1 MKKIAVILLG
11 ISLSLSLFASVSKT
25 VDVTTPGTL
34 YSLLTTDEINTIS
47 NLTII
52 GTIDA
57 RDFKIIRDF
66 LKMLDTLDLSGATI
80 ESYAG
85 SGGTNMDYDSS
96 SYLAN
101 EIPNSAFYDAI
112 TLQSIKLPANTTS
125 ISDLAFYDCSILPS
139 ITIPSTVTSIGNGS
153 FKYCSI
159 LHSIVLPSS
168 VTSLG
173 ESAFK
178 YCDSLETADL
188 SSSSLTH
195 ISKDAFEDCG
205 NLQKITI
212 PSSIKV
218 IDEYAFSYCNNLT
231 TITLP
236 SSIDSIYEN
245 AFNQCSRLKS
255 ISVPSTIKFIG
266 SDVFSYCRSLQSFDI
281 PSSLTYIPD
290 YLFENCDSLQ
300 SVTIPSSIKSIGY
313 QSFYNCK
320 GLLAVTIPSSV
331 DTIGQSAFDN
341 CVSLKTIIIPTSV
354 TCIDKYAFADCDSLQ
369 SVTIPNSVTTL
380 GDEAFGWCPSLL
392 SVTIPSSITAINYK
406 MFYNCTQLKTVT
418 IPLSVV
424 SIGESAFGACDSLHT
439 VTLPISIKVIGAYAF
454 YDCTGLQTINIP
466 NTVDSIGYD
475 AFQNVTLKTLV
486 AFTGPN
492 IIDYDKLQGDTL
504 YIPQGTTDAYIKSNH
519 YDFKVIKEFEA
530 CVASVDKIT
539 IPGQG
544 IKPNITF
551 TADTVVCP
559 GQKVTI
565 TAPKASSYLW
575 STKDTTQSI
584 TVSTTNT
591 YSLTVINQNGC
602 MSNAQEKVTIH
613 QPYAEQL
620 KIATFNKT
628 SDAIIIAWTPTKG
641 MQIASYA
648 LQLLDDASGKFKTI
662 ATRGIADSSFV
673 VDKKSNVLIQTYS
686 YQLISYDSICHD
698 SAISDTHETIHLSC
712 SQGTNSPNTVE
723 LGWNTYKGLNPLK
736 YEIYVYN
743 ADSLVDSFP
752 YANNGNNNF
761 SRSYEKHKAGYTY
774 RIGFDLA
781 SPIYT
786 GTLKS
791 DSGPFSQSLSN
802 MAESQLTDTKID
814 EESTIQLY
822 PNPASESF
830 SLSLKESAHI
840 SLYSLTGQL
849 LLNEHIFG
857 NERISLHAIKAGMYI
872 AKIETAHTV
881 ITKIL
886 VVEK

>member
-11 ISLSLSLFASVSKT
+11 ISLSLSLFASVNKT
-25 VDVTTPGTL
+25 VDVTTSGTL
-34 YSLLTTDEINTIS
+34 YSLLTSDEINTIS
-47 NLTII
+47 NLTIT

-57 RDFKIIRDF
+57 RDFTILRDS

-80 ESYAG
+80 ESYTG
-85 SGGTNMDYDSS
+85 SGGTDIDFDSF

-101 EIPNSAFYDAI
+101 EIPNSAFTDAI
-112 TLQSIKLPANTTS
+112 HLKSIILPVSTTS
-125 ISDLAFYDCSILPS
+125 ISDYAFYDCSSLPS
-139 ITIPSTVTSIGNGS
+139 IIIPSTVTSIGKNS
-153 FKYCSI
+153 FEECSI
-159 LHSIVLPSS
+159 LRTIDLPSS

-178 YCDSLETADL
+178 YCDGLQTVNL
-188 SSSSLTH
+188 SSSLRS
-195 ISKDAFEDCG
+195 ISNNAFEECG
-205 NLQKITI
+205 NLSQVTI
-212 PSSIKV
+212 PSSIKT
-218 IDEYAFSYCNNLT
+218 IGEYSFSYCNNLT
-231 TITLP
+231 TITIP
-236 SSIDSIYEN
+236 SSVDSIYDN
-245 AFNQCSRLKS
+245 AFNECGSLRS
-255 ISVPSTIKFIG
+255 ITVPSTVKYIG
-266 SDVFSYCRSLQSFDI
+266 SEAFSYCRSLQSFDL
-281 PSSLTYIPD
+281 PSSLSRIPD
-290 YLFENCDSLQ
+290 FLFEYCDSLQ
-300 SVTIPSSIKSIGY
+300 SVTIPPSIKFIGY
-313 QSFYNCK
+313 WSFYNCK
-320 GLLAVTIPSSV
+320 SLKAVIIPSSV
-331 DTIGQSAFDN
+331 DTIDESAFKH
-341 CVSLKTIIIPTSV
+341 CASLKTITIPSSV
-354 TCIDKYAFADCDSLQ
+354 TCINKNAFADCDSLL
-369 SVTIPNSVTTL
+369 SVSIPNSVTTL
-380 GDEAFGWCPSLL
+380 GDEAFAWCPSLL
-392 SVTIPSSITAINYK
+392 SVTIPSSITAINYR

-418 IPLSVV
+418 IPSSVL
-424 SIGESAFGACDSLHT
+424 SIGESAFEECDSLKN
-439 VTLPISIKVIGAYAF
+439 VSLPSSIKNIGSYAF

-466 NTVDSIGYD
+466 NSVVTIGSD

-492 IIDYDKLQGDTL
+492 IIDDDKLQGDTL
-504 YIPQGTTDAYIKSNH
+504 YIPQGTTDAYIKSNN

-539 IPGQG
+539 IPGQV
-544 IKPNITF
+544 IKPTITF
-551 TADTVVCP
+551 TADTVICP

-565 TAPKASSYLW
+565 TAPNATSYLW

-613 QPYAEQL
+613 QPFAEQI

-641 MQIASYA
+641 KQIASYA
-648 LQLLDDASGKFKTI
+648 LQLLEDVSGKFKTI

-712 SQGTNSPNTVE
+712 SQGTNSPSTVE
-723 LGWNTYKGLNPLK
+723 LGWNTYMGLKPLK

-743 ADSLVDSFP
+743 GDSVIDSFP
-752 YANNGNNNF
+752 YANNGNSTF
-761 SRSYEKHKAGYTY
+761 LRSYEKHKAGNTY
-774 RIGFDLA
+774 RIVFDLA
-781 SPIYT
+781 SPVYT

-814 EESTIQLY
+814 GESTIQLY
-822 PNPASESF
+822 PNPASERF

-840 SLYSLTGQL
+840 ALYSLTGQL
-849 LLNEHIFG
+849 LLNEHVFG
-857 NERISLHAIKAGMYI
+857 NEQISLHAIKAGMYI

-881 ITKIL
+881 ITRIL